1 VIVQK
6 QQQYMKGHAS
16 FYQTVKRL
24 GIIKSDRI
32 MDGKGDQM
40 QITFFSSSESA
51 NLKARALMCLAKCTW
66 SPSDR
71 DADFASDDSAQLSS
85 LAQTLQ
91 QN

>member
-1 VIVQK
+1 
-6 QQQYMKGHAS
+6 MKGHAS

-51 NLKARALMCLAKCTW
+51 NLKARALMCLAKCT
-66 SPSDR
+66 
-71 DADFASDDSAQLSS
+71 
-85 LAQTLQ
+85 
-91 QN
+91 